1 MPIST
6 VKAVFPY
13 EAKRVWEIV
22 TDLENYAWRSDLERI
37 EIIDE
42 THFIEHSKDGMKTS
56 FKVTANEYCR
66 RWEFYLENA
75 NIKGHWT
82 GVFTESG
89 GETVIEFT
97 EDVRARKFFMKP
109 FVKGFLKKQQALY
122 IEDLKKALGEKE

>member
-75 NIKGHWT
+75 NI
-82 GVFTESG
+82 
-89 GETVIEFT
+89 
-97 EDVRARKFFMKP
+97 
-109 FVKGFLKKQQALY
+109 
-122 IEDLKKALGEKE
+122 